1 MVLDTH
7 RDSVSFISGMS
18 DTEATPVQD
27 RLTTENE
34 LRILADEEV
43 RERLM
48 AFRRLRD
55 PFSRHQLKTAICTR
69 HKMRSDMADRLI
81 KKAASAVT
89 RRG

>member
-7 RDSVSFISGMS
+7 SDSVSFILRMS
-18 DTEATPVQD
+18 DTEAPVQD

-43 RERLM
+43 LNRLL

-69 HKMRSDMADRLI
+69 HGMRSDMADRLI